1 MFAVALVGALSAP
14 KPVILVADVGIDD
27 AGGLLWAAA
36 SDALEILGVIS
47 SFGCHPDPV
56 VTARNAELLLEAAG
70 RSEIPVYIGADV
82 DFRDKPSRWPPWK
95 STLGRRRGQPLQRD
109 GRHVHGADGFGGVFA
124 ANETQCAAAKR
135 ESGAEFIAQT
145 ARARPGEVTILCFS
159 ALTNVALAATLEP
172 ALPSLLKEL
181 VVMGGSIYGPGNMS
195 PLAEANFG
203 MDATAARF
211 VIDAFAPADDDAV
224 PKVVLAPLDV
234 THAALLTQ
242 AEVDAAGKTSRA
254 AALLSKAWTQYANFY
269 CAAAGM
275 CDGTP
280 MHDAHTVAYAIE
292 PSMYTNVTTL
302 AVQVTAQH
310 ARDCRCCLSLL
321 TSRRFPLTAGARH
334 SARAAVAR
342 HVPRRS
348 PLPAAAQLRR
358 QSGAPIRASRA
369 TRSRSSRHR
378 RSEVQCGVRR
388 AHGALAVGVIR
399 RQGTVRCPRV

>member
-1 MFAVALVGALSAP
+1 MFAVALLGALSAP

-36 SDALEILGVIS
+36 SDALDVLGVVS

-56 VTARNAELLLEAAG
+56 VTARNAELLLDAAG
-70 RSEIPVYIGADV
+70 RSDIPVYIGADV

-95 STLGRRRGQPLQRD
+95 SALGKRRGQPLHRD

-124 ANETQCAAAKR
+124 SNETQCAAAQR

-203 MDATAARF
+203 MDAAAARY
-211 VIDAFAPADDDAV
+211 VLNAFAPADDDAT

-242 AEVDAAGKTSRA
+242 AEMDAAGKTSRA

-269 CAAAGM
+269 CEAAGM

-302 AVQVTAQH
+302 AVQACTCRR
-310 ARDCRCCLSLL
+310 RDRRCIS
-321 TSRRFPLTAGARH
+321 PLTAYARRSSGARH
-334 SARAAVAR
+334 SSGAAVAR

-358 QSGAPIRASRA
+358 QGGAPTRADRASR
-369 TRSRSSRHR
+369 SRAARDR

-388 AHGALAVGVIR
+388 AHGALAVGVPSAAGLR
-399 RQGTVRCPRV
+399 A

>member
-1 MFAVALVGALSAP
+1 M
-14 KPVILVADVGIDD
+14 
-27 AGGLLWAAA
+27 
-36 SDALEILGVIS
+36 
-47 SFGCHPDPV
+47 
-56 VTARNAELLLEAAG
+56 LLEAAG
-70 RSEIPVYIGADV
+70 RSDIPVYIGADV

-95 STLGRRRGQPLQRD
+95 SALGRRRGQPLQRD

-124 ANETQCAAAKR
+124 ANETQCAAATR
-135 ESGAEFIAQT
+135 ESGAEFIART

-203 MDATAARF
+203 MDAAAARY
-211 VIDAFAPADDDAV
+211 VLNAFAPADADAT

-242 AEVDAAGKTSRA
+242 AEMDAAGKTSRA

-302 AVQVTAQH
+302 AVQV
-310 ARDCRCCLSLL
+310 
-321 TSRRFPLTAGARH
+321 
-334 SARAAVAR
+334 RA
-342 HVPRRS
+342 H
-348 PLPAAAQLRR
+348 PAANIAL
-358 QSGAPIRASRA
+358 
-369 TRSRSSRHR
+369 SSHLSQR
-378 RSEVQCGVRR
+378 
-388 AHGALAVGVIR
+388 
-399 RQGTVRCPRV
+399 